1 MSSQPKSQRH
11 EEAEIERLLTQLRRQ
26 VAQLRWLERAPREGR
41 DLTTSRQSIVELR
54 SQLARL
60 VANNPDGG
68 HSVAA

>member
-1 MSSQPKSQRH
+1 MRGEPKSQRG

-26 VAQLRWLERAPREGR
+26 VAQLRRLERAPREGS
-41 DLTTSRQSIVELR
+41 DLTTSRQSIAELR

-60 VANNPDGG
+60 VANHPAGG